1 MRTKTR
7 PKRKVSG
14 GRYVDLR
21 KKRLSDLAGE
31 PTLTGLS
38 EIKKKKVRIR
48 SGKLKTRLLRTNMA
62 NVYDKKTKKYKIVKI
77 KTILENPANRHYV
90 RRNIMTKG
98 TIIDTEVGKARIT
111 NKPGQEGAIN
121 AILI

>member
-14 GRYVDLR
+14 GRYVNFR
-21 KKRLSDLAGE
+21 KKRLTDLASE
-31 PTLTGLS
+31 PTLTGLG
-38 EIKKKKVRIR
+38 ELKKKAIRIR
-48 SGKLKTRLLRTNMA
+48 SGELKERLLMANTA
-62 NVYDKKTKKYKIVKI
+62 NVYDKKSKKHKITKI

-90 RRNIMTKG
+90 RRNIITKG
-98 TIIDTEVGKARIT
+98 SIIDTELGKARVT